1 MMMNMKCVCGAYS
14 KPVDFEDAIADG
26 FYMTCSDAC
35 RSILDT
41 RVSWSQD
48 YGWNYLEGCA
58 A

>member
-1 MMMNMKCVCGAYS
+1 MNMKCVCGAYS